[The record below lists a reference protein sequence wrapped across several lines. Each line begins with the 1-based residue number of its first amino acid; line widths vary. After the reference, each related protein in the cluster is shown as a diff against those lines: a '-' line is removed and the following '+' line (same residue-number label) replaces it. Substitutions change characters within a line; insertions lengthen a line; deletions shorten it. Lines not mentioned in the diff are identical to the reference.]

1 MHSLDLGVKK
11 VTDRLETAR
20 NTVLLMLTI
29 GAGQLQ
35 KIAAGSILFV
45 WEDLSDLMLHLD
57 CIHLSAR
64 QGSKAY
70 LNISIS
76 KIWVIDVFKN
86 HFDFEVREAS

>member
-11 VTDRLETAR
+11 MTDRLETAR

-29 GAGQLQ
+29 GTGQLQ

-57 CIHLSAR
+57 YIHLSAR

-76 KIWVIDVFKN
+76 KI
-86 HFDFEVREAS
+86 

>member
-1 MHSLDLGVKK
+1 MHSLDLEVKK

-20 NTVLLMLTI
+20 STVLLILMI
-29 GAGQLQ
+29 GAGQSQ
-35 KIAAGSILFV
+35 KIAAGSTLLV
-45 WEDLSDLMLHLD
+45 TEDLSDLMLQPD